1 MIRIRNTEIINKR
14 VKQCNNLNDRAIN
27 LNILHDV
34 KTEIDNIELND
45 QYKKLKEEYDKI
57 TDEFKILNEQAIYYK
72 TKNINYEKQI
82 NDHIDKIEQIEKEL
96 NKLKTPRTI
105 IYGDKKKSTLKYN
118 TPRKIELPQ

>member
-1 MIRIRNTEIINKR
+1 MIRIRNTDIINKR
-14 VKQCNNLNDRAIN
+14 IKQSKLDNKEIN
-27 LNILHDV
+27 LDILHDV
-34 KTEIDNIELND
+34 KTEIE
-45 QYKKLKEEYDKI
+45 YKKLKEEYNKI

-72 TKNINYEKQI
+72 TKNINYENQI

-118 TPRKIELPQ
+118 TPRKIEIPQ